1 MTRLRRPL
9 LTLLAIVLPGA
20 PQALGRRWATAALL
34 GLPTVTLVG
43 LVAGAYGRE
52 GVLGAAL
59 DPTLIDRTGW
69 ALVALGALAAI
80 SVTEVAVH
88 EWAHPAGTVARVA
101 GVLGVVTLAAVPA
114 TAGTAG
120 LWFAG
125 EHADTLNQVFR
136 GGAVRAV
143 PSEDVLDARTSNDD
157 ADTADTPT
165 PASTRVTAVRRPAQG
180 VTTTVDA
187 TPAGRW
193 NVVLFGGDAGKGRS
207 GLRTDAMVLVSVDR
221 RTGDTALVSVP
232 RNLARLPMPEGP
244 LRDKFPKGWGDLAN
258 AFYGYVA
265 RNPSLGD
272 GTEQAPANALKGALA
287 EALGVP
293 IDNYVL
299 VDMGGFIDVID
310 ALGGVSV
317 NLSNRIPSPGNPY
330 EARHGVPAYLGPGP
344 VQLDGTTA
352 LAYARSRE
360 GDSDYRRMER
370 QRCLLASAARQVSPT
385 DLLKRYDD
393 LLGAMERSVRSDL
406 TPAQARQLVDLYAKV
421 YRDAIRS
428 LGLAPPLVN
437 TGAPD
442 YADVRRL
449 VAETLTAPTP
459 EPAAAAVTAPTAG
472 RTASTTSTVAPTTA
486 AASRGATTT
495 STVVGAVVLD
505 EESSC

>member
-1 MTRLRRPL
+1 MNRLRRPV
-9 LTLLAIVLPGA
+9 LTLLGLLLPGA
-20 PQALGRRWATAALL
+20 PQALGRRWAAAALL
-34 GLPTVTLVG
+34 GLPTVTLLG

-59 DPTLIDRTGW
+59 DPTLVDRTGW

-88 EWAHPAGTVARVA
+88 EWAHPAGTVARAA
-101 GVLGVVTLAAVPA
+101 GVLGVVVLAAVPA

-120 LWFAG
+120 LWYAG
-125 EHADTLNQVFR
+125 EHSQALNRVFR

-143 PSEDVLDARTSNDD
+143 PSEQVLGEAASNDD
-157 ADTADTPT
+157 ADAPAV
-165 PASTRVTAVRRPAQG
+165 ASTRVTAVRRAVG
-180 VTTTVDA
+180 GGTTSTADP

-221 RTGDTALVSVP
+221 RTGDVALVSVP

-244 LRDKFPKGWGDLAN
+244 LRDTFPKGWTDLAN

-265 RNPSLGD
+265 RNPALGD

-310 ALGGVSV
+310 ALGGVQV
-317 NLSNRIPSPGNPY
+317 TLSKRIPSPGNPY
-330 EARHGVPAYLGPGP
+330 EAKHGVPEFLGPGK

-385 DLLKRYDD
+385 DLLRRYDD
-393 LLGAMERSVRSDL
+393 LLKAMERSVRSDL
-406 TPAQARQLVDLYAKV
+406 TPEQARQLVDLYARV
-421 YRDAIRS
+421 DRGAIRS

-437 TGAPD
+437 TGAPN
-442 YADVRRL
+442 YAEVRRL
-449 VAETLTAPTP
+449 VAETLAPPAP
-459 EPAAAAVTAPTAG
+459 ETTAPTAPAATAG
-472 RTASTTSTVAPTTA
+472 RAPTAPTATTATTGPATASPGGGTTAVAPA
-486 AASRGATTT
+486 A
-495 STVVGAVVLD
+495 VLD
-505 EESSC
+505 EDSAC